1 MGPSGYRRA
10 CNIDSPGEGINEGDW
25 RYLSVPRYDRHRARV
40 LRPAMVLA
48 GGQVAKI
55 AQPGVAELLALNG
68 REFSS
73 GDKGSDA
80 ITLGD
85 REQEVRWAVGVVM
98 NGHLRRSGVRY
109 MADSDKFEIVSGDI
123 IVRTLDFNCQALS
136 RF

>member
-1 MGPSGYRRA
+1 M
-10 CNIDSPGEGINEGDW
+10 
-25 RYLSVPRYDRHRARV
+25 LRYDRHPVRV

-48 GGQVAKI
+48 GGKVAKI
-55 AQPGVAELLALNG
+55 AQPGAAELLALHG

-73 GDKGSDA
+73 GDKCSDA

-85 REQEVRWAVGVVM
+85 REQEMRWAVGVVM

-123 IVRTLDFNCQALS
+123 IVRALDFNCHALS